1 MVRIEVHVA
10 EGMHEVAGLQPGHL
24 RHHLRQQGVGGDIE
38 GHAEEKIRRTLVEL
52 AGEARLA
59 VPPPGDMEL
68 EQAVA
73 RRERHLRN
81 IRRVPGGD
89 DQAPR
94 IGVAADLGE
103 HFGDLVD
110 DAAIR
115 LLPAPPLMTV
125 NRPQLTLLV
134 GPLIPDRDAVVP
146 EVFDV
151 GIAGEKPDQL
161 VDDRFQMQLLGRDQR
176 KPIREVEAQLRTEQR
191 ERAGAGPVLLGNALV
206 EDTLH
211 EVEIVFHAPN
221 LACARKSERP
231 GEPGLADSCDFHGA
245 P

>member
-1 MVRIEVHVA
+1 MVRIEVHIA
-10 EGMHEVAGLQPGHL
+10 EGMHEVAGLQPCHL
-24 RHHLRQQGVGGDIE
+24 RHHLRQQGVGGDVE
-38 GHAEEKIRRTLVEL
+38 GHAEEDIRRALVEL
-52 AGEARLA
+52 AGKPT
-59 VPPPGDMEL
+59 VQDIEL
-68 EQAVA
+68 EQAMA
-73 RRERHLRN
+73 GSQRHLRN

-125 NRPQLTLLV
+125 NRPQLTLLI